1 MVIANSYMWDLL
13 QHFQIEKVREE
24 AHDAAAS
31 VQSQNIRIE
40 AVDDQI
46 ERLTLAC
53 QAMWELLHD
62 HSGLTEGQLYSKILE
77 IDGRDGA
84 VDGAISREVISCPHC
99 GQKTN
104 TTKLRC
110 VYCRK
115 PVKPKHQF
123 KT

>member
-1 MVIANSYMWDLL
+1 MWDLL
-13 QHFQIEKVREE
+13 QHFQIESAREE
-24 AHDAAAS
+24 AHDATSAAYIQGS
-31 VQSQNIRIE
+31 RIDALE
-40 AVDDQI
+40 AQV
-46 ERLTLAC
+46 ERLTLAS
-53 QAMWELLHD
+53 QAMWELLRD

-84 VDGAISREVISCPHC
+84 VDGAISSEVITCPHC
-99 GQKTN
+99 NQKTN
-104 TTKLRC
+104 THKLRC